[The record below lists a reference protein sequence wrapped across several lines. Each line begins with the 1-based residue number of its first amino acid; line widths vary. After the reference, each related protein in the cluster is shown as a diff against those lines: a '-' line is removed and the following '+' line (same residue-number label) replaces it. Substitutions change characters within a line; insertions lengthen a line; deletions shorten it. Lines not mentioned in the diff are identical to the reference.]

1 MNEEEIKKIDKK
13 INSITDS
20 IANKYS
26 EIRGL
31 EEKRNTY
38 EKDLKNI
45 QDLIKQLNKSSEK
58 SSDGNTDINKLKSDI
73 KEVLCSNNLNLII
86 SEVGNINKKNNSLIN
101 EAIIVANN
109 IENEISDYITKTNN
123 NISNIESSITGLE
136 SEKRNLYIKIGM
148 SIIDLLKSEY

>member
-136 SEKRNLYIKIGM
+136 SEKRNLYIK
-148 SIIDLLKSEY
+148 K

>member
-136 SEKRNLYIKIGM
+136 SEKRNLYIKKQKG
-148 SIIDLLKSEY
+148 

>member
-58 SSDGNTDINKLKSDI
+58 SSDGNNDINKLKSDI

-136 SEKRNLYIKIGM
+136 SEKRNLYIKKQKG
-148 SIIDLLKSEY
+148 

>member
-45 QDLIKQLNKSSEK
+45 QDLIKKLNKSSEK
-58 SSDGNTDINKLKSDI
+58 SSDGNTHINKLKSDI
-73 KEVLCSNNLNLII
+73 KEALCSNNLNLII